1 MSLTQLPTML
11 AMQDGN
17 LTEGFAL
24 MVVGMLVVFLSLT
37 VLAGVVLGIGRLL
50 QPPAPAPMPAASTP
64 APIPAASE
72 GIDPHHLVAI
82 AAAVAVV
89 VDRPHRLRHVV
100 PVGHHGDGW
109 VTEGRV
115 SIMTSHRPHL
125 SKQRSPVRPLGKGG
139 A

>member
-1 MSLTQLPTML
+1 MSPTQLPMTL

-17 LTEGFAL
+17 LTEGLAL

-37 VLAGVVLGIGRLL
+37 VLAGVVLGIQRLL
-50 QPPAPAPMPAASTP
+50 RPPAPAPMPAAEP
-64 APIPAASE
+64 APAPAAPD
-72 GIDPHHLVAI
+72 GIDPHHLVTI
-82 AAAVAVV
+82 AAAVATVV
-89 VDRPHRLRHVV
+89 GRPHRLRHVV
-100 PVGHHGDGW
+100 PVGQHGDGW